1 FRRRGQVEPQRDALL
16 HLVGGLLGEGQRQN
30 APAVGT
36 LLYEVN
42 KAAGERR
49 GLAGAG
55 TGQHQLHVGGSRRGG
70 ALRRI
75 EGIRACLL
83 LSHRPCHD
91 HVSRSLFALRGAKM
105 TEIKPTGQA
114 LGATIEGLDLSRPLS
129 DRDFGV
135 VLGALGRHGVL
146 RFPAQRL
153 EAATLKAFAGRFG
166 ELEVNVAS
174 ATFQDKTHPEG
185 MILSN
190 IIRDGRPVRLAAA
203 GQDWHPDMSYSR
215 TIAFANVLYAVEVPR
230 RNGVPLGA
238 TEFANMQAAY
248 RELPDDLKARLEG
261 ATVLHDFAKF
271 WDKMRER
278 PGSKRNALTDEQRRK
293 KPAVSHPIFLT
304 HPITGAKVLYANPG
318 YAIRIN
324 ELPQAESD
332 EVLEFL
338 FAHQL
343 QDKFRYVH
351 QWAKGDVL
359 MWDNI

>member
-1 FRRRGQVEPQRDALL
+1 
-16 HLVGGLLGEGQRQN
+16 
-30 APAVGT
+30 
-36 LLYEVN
+36 
-42 KAAGERR
+42 
-49 GLAGAG
+49 
-55 TGQHQLHVGGSRRGG
+55 
-70 ALRRI
+70 
-75 EGIRACLL
+75 
-83 LSHRPCHD
+83 
-91 HVSRSLFALRGAKM
+91 M

-114 LGATIEGLDLSRPLS
+114 LGATVEGLDLSRPLS
-129 DRDFGV
+129 DHDFGV

-166 ELEVNVAS
+166 GLEVNVAS
-174 ATFQDKTHPEG
+174 TSFQDKAHPEV

-190 IIRDGRPVRLAAA
+190 IIRDGRPVGLADA
-203 GQDWHPDMSYSR
+203 GQDWHTDMSYSR

-248 RELPDDLKARLEG
+248 RELPDDLKVRLEG

-278 PGSKRNALTDEQRRK
+278 PGSKRNVLTDEQRRK
-293 KPAVSHPIFLT
+293 KPPVSHPIFLT

-324 ELPQAESD
+324 ELPQGESD

-343 QDKFRYVH
+343 QDKFRYVQ
-351 QWAKGDVL
+351 QWTKGDVL
-359 MWDNI
+359 MWDNIGTLHYARPDYGPDEHRLMQRCQVMADRVFDRAFAAQAILG